1 MSSFLKP
8 RIRVSFRRFTPA
20 NTGLDKASEHPEL
33 SAVFKA
39 AFIKSSSFWFA
50 MTAVELAEKD
60 PHESRK
66 VLLVTFASC

>member
-33 SAVFKA
+33 STVFKA
-39 AFIKSSSFWFA
+39 AFIKSG
-50 MTAVELAEKD
+50 
-60 PHESRK
+60 
-66 VLLVTFASC
+66 LL